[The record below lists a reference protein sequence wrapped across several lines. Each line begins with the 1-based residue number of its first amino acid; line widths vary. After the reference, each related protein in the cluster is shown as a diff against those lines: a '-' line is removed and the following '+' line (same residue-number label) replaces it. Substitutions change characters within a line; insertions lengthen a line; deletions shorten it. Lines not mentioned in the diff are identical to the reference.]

1 MMRTLIACVLVTA
14 VLLFGCTVAE
24 AREIALTFDDA
35 PIPDS
40 PIMTGDA
47 RTPMLIEALK
57 KARVEEA
64 AFFAVPRS
72 RTPAELA
79 RLAAYARAGHVI
91 ANHSNTHRNLR
102 DLTAEEYLAD
112 IAAADAVLKAMPNF
126 RAWFRFPF
134 LSEGD
139 TRVKRDAVRAGLRAM
154 NYAQGYVTVDNYD
167 WYLNA
172 LANNAKKAGKPIDQ
186 QALRDLYVETLLDA
200 VKFYDSIA
208 VKALGRSPRHVLLLH
223 ENDLAAQF
231 IGDLTAALRN
241 DGWTII
247 SATSAYEDPIAAI
260 EPDTLFLGQGRVAA
274 IAHAAGMKPRE
285 LVPESE
291 EEAVLDKRFANRV
304 LKQP

>member
-1 MMRTLIACVLVTA
+1 MRLIFGFIIAAVLVYAGT
-14 VLLFGCTVAE
+14 AE

-35 PIPDS
+35 PMPDS

-57 KARVEEA
+57 KAGVKQA

-79 RLAAYARAGHVI
+79 RLIAYARAGHLI

-102 DLTAEEYLAD
+102 ELTADEYLAD
-112 IAAADAVLKAMPNF
+112 IADADAILKSMPNF

-139 TRVKRDAVRAGLRAM
+139 TREKRDAVRAGLRAM

-167 WYLNA
+167 WYLNG
-172 LANNAKKAGKPIDQ
+172 LANDAKKAGKTIDQ
-186 QALRDLYVETLLDA
+186 RALRDLYVETLMDA
-200 VKFYDSIA
+200 VKFYDNIA
-208 VKALGRSPRHVLLLH
+208 VKTLGRSPRHVLLLH

-231 IGDLTAALRN
+231 VGDLVAALRK

-247 SATSAYEDPIAAI
+247 SATAAYEDPIAKI

-274 IAHAAGMKPRE
+274 IAHAAGTKGRD
-285 LVPESE
+285 LVPETE
-291 EEAVLDKRFANRV
+291 EETVLDKRFADRV
-304 LKQP
+304 LNQP

>member
-1 MMRTLIACVLVTA
+1 MRLIFGFIVAAMLVYAGT
-14 VLLFGCTVAE
+14 AE

-35 PIPDS
+35 PMPDS
-40 PIMTGDA
+40 PVMTGEA

-57 KARVEEA
+57 KAGVKQT

-72 RTPAELA
+72 RTAAELS
-79 RLAAYARAGHVI
+79 RLTAYARAGHLI

-102 DLTAEEYLAD
+102 DLTAEEYLGD
-112 IAAADAVLKAMPNF
+112 IAAADAILKSMPNF

-139 TRVKRDAVRAGLRAM
+139 TREKRDAVRAGLRAM

-167 WYLNA
+167 WYLNS
-172 LANNAKKAGKPIDQ
+172 LANDAKKAGKAINQ
-186 QALRDLYVETLLDA
+186 RALRDLYVETLMDA
-200 VKFYDSIA
+200 VKFYDNIA

-231 IGDLTAALRN
+231 VGDLVAALRK

-247 SATSAYEDPIAAI
+247 SATAAYEDHIAKI

-274 IAHAAGMKPRE
+274 IAHAGGTNTRD
-285 LVPESE
+285 LVPETE
-291 EEAVLDKRFANRV
+291 EEAILDKRFAERV
-304 LKQP
+304 LNLP